1 MKKRPVRGALTENL
15 IAFIP
20 IMTNKFCKPFSPQFP
35 SLARY
40 NGSFGPSVAAPTL
53 I

>member
-20 IMTNKFCKPFSPQFP
+20 ITTNKFCKPFTPPHFLRLQDITDHSVPLLLPQP
-35 SLARY
+35 
-40 NGSFGPSVAAPTL
+40 
-53 I
+53 